1 MHAGER
7 VHRDEHVGGGHGEEV
22 DDPVDDARDLPRVEE
37 GAGEERDDDD
47 GEEDAA
53 GREEAVGGDVE
64 ADADEDEDHDEG
76 VDDRQG
82 EGEGE
87 LRGQRR
93 GAAWNGGRVGL
104 CDVIT

>member
-7 VHRDEHVGGGHGEEV
+7 VHRDEHIGRRDGEEV
-22 DDPVDDARDLPRVEE
+22 DDPVDDARELPRVEE
-37 GAGEERDDDD
+37 GAGEEGDDDD

-93 GAAWNGGRVGL
+93 GAAWNGRT
-104 CDVIT
+104 CWSR